1 MITVTTL
8 ADELLDLLAE
18 EDPLNDLMQGY
29 AGYDDRLG
37 DLGEA
42 THERLRARALDIA
55 AKARELAPDADPV
68 TAAVVVQQADAL
80 AVRMESRLIEHTMLD
95 ITIAPLLKLLSVLP
109 TIRPAGEEQERNFLA
124 RLAAIPKYLDTAAER
139 HRIGVAAG
147 RLPVRRRVQAAL
159 NAVDDYLAN
168 PADDPLRRPPL
179 DDSRDA
185 EREHLLA
192 DAVRPAFLAYRTVLD
207 KEIAPHGR
215 DDDRPGLCWLP
226 DGEATYVA
234 LAHTHTTTRHTPE
247 ELYRI
252 GLDLLERLD
261 EEYVT
266 MGSGVFGPSTAE
278 QVRHRM
284 RTDPAMRWDGAEAM
298 LASARA
304 TIDRAE
310 QAAPRWFGLMPAQ
323 RCGLE
328 ATPPDHAPHTSAAS
342 YMPGALD
349 GSRAGTFYLNT
360 YRATER
366 DRWLVEANAFH
377 EAVPGHHFQI
387 TLAQHL
393 TELPALRRFAWI
405 NSYFEGWALYCERLA
420 DEIGLYSGDVARLG
434 MLANDSLRAARLVVD
449 TGLHAFGWSRDRVV
463 EFLRQQT
470 VMNEL
475 EIQQETDRYIEDPG
489 QALSY
494 MVGRLEIQR
503 LRAMAETELGGRF
516 DIRAFH
522 DLVLGGG
529 PLPMGVLDDVVREW
543 IATAGSRVP

>member
-1 MITVTTL
+1 VITVTTL

-29 AGYDDRLG
+29 AGYDDLLG
-37 DLGEA
+37 DLSEA
-42 THERLRARALDIA
+42 AHGRLRTRALDIA
-55 AKARELAPDADPV
+55 AKARELPPDADPV
-68 TAAVVVQQADAL
+68 TAAVVVQQAGAL

-109 TIRPAGEEQERNFLA
+109 TIRAASVEQERNFLS
-124 RLAAIPKYLDTAAER
+124 RLAEIPEYLAAAAGR
-139 HRIGVAAG
+139 HRGGVAAG
-147 RLPVRRRVQAAL
+147 RLPVRRRVAAAL
-159 NAVDDYLAN
+159 TAIDDYLAN
-168 PADDPLRRPPL
+168 PAGDPLRRPPL
-179 DDSRDA
+179 HDSRDA
-185 EREHLLA
+185 ERDRLLA
-192 DAVRPAFLAYRTVLD
+192 DVVRPAFRAYRQVLSE
-207 KEIAPHGR
+207 EIAPHSR

-226 DGEATYVA
+226 GGEANYVA

-247 ELYRI
+247 ELHRI

-261 EEYVT
+261 EEYAT

-278 QVRHRM
+278 QVRQRM
-284 RTDPAMRWDGAEAM
+284 RADPAMRWDSAEAM

-304 TIDRAE
+304 TIHRAE
-310 QAAPRWFGLMPAQ
+310 QAAPRWFGLIPAQ
-323 RCGLE
+323 RCGLD
-328 ATPPDHAPHTSAAS
+328 ATPSDHAPHTSAAS
-342 YMPGALD
+342 YLPGALD

-366 DRWLVEANAFH
+366 DRWVVEANAFH

-463 EFLRQQT
+463 DFLREKT
-470 VMNEL
+470 VMNEV
-475 EIQQETDRYIEDPG
+475 EVQQETDRYIEDPG

-503 LRAMAETELGGRF
+503 LRATAEAELGDGF

-529 PLPMGVLDDVVREW
+529 PLPMDVLDDVVRGW
-543 IATAGSRVP
+543 IATAG